1 MHISKVR
8 SQLSL
13 AFEYANVNLQRMQD
27 AIARFR
33 RMAAKKHQELH
44 EAVRER
50 ENRLMGLLTSSFDA
64 IVLTNDEHCIL
75 AANPAALTLFGISE
89 KNIGKFTIDAF
100 LPIERIRDF
109 ERSGPP
115 FLRGKERGGECQI
128 RRLDGRQRLAEF
140 SFQANFVPG
149 RHLVKFH
156 DITPS
161 KAPADQR
168 IDSGLSEILAPR
180 WN

>member
-1 MHISKVR
+1 
-8 SQLSL
+8 
-13 AFEYANVNLQRMQD
+13 
-27 AIARFR
+27 
-33 RMAAKKHQELH
+33 MAVKKHQELH

-50 ENRLMGLLTSSFDA
+50 ENRLVGLLTSSFDA
-64 IVLTNDEHCIL
+64 IVLTNDEHRIL
-75 AANPAALTLFGISE
+75 AANPPALALFGISQ

-128 RRLDGRQRLAEF
+128 RRLDGRQRVAEF

-156 DITPS
+156 DVTPA

>member
-1 MHISKVR
+1 MQISKIR

-33 RMAAKKHQELH
+33 RMAVKKHQELH

-50 ENRLMGLLTSSFDA
+50 ENRLVGLLTSSFDA
-64 IVLTNDEHCIL
+64 IVLTNDEHRIL
-75 AANPAALTLFGISE
+75 AANPPALALFGISQ

-128 RRLDGRQRLAEF
+128 RRLDGRQRVAEF

-156 DITPS
+156 DVTPA